1 MARYQGSVA
10 VLFCL
15 FLGFVPLS
23 TEAQAQPRRVE
34 GRVVDASNEASLP
47 FTNVA
52 IVGSQ
57 RGTTTNENG
66 RFLLAVDSLPVR
78 LAISYVGY
86 QRVER
91 RVTPSTADSV
101 VVRLKEKPVSM
112 AEVVV
117 EERTGAYFTRKP
129 LPRLAYEV
137 CARPPLN
144 HHLRHGNRFF
154 LQSDNRRIRSARG
167 HPSFH
172 PLVPDVADGESNGE
186 GVDGQQKSAVFVG
199 RRAPLTSDNRYVRE
213 RERRFVRGINNSPL
227 DSTWLSPNVST

>member
-1 MARYQGSVA
+1 MEYPEWRGK
-10 VLFCL
+10 
-15 FLGFVPLS
+15 
-23 TEAQAQPRRVE
+23 
-34 GRVVDASNEASLP
+34 RVVECPHVLG
-47 FTNVA
+47 VHG
-52 IVGSQ
+52 VLLE
-57 RGTTTNENG
+57 GTVISF
-66 RFLLAVDSLPVR
+66 RAVKCFLPVKSADR
-78 LAISYVGY
+78 FR
-86 QRVER
+86 QRPPLLRE
-91 RVTPSTADSV
+91 T
-101 VVRLKEKPVSM
+101 L
-112 AEVVV
+112 
-117 EERTGAYFTRKP
+117 KP
-129 LPRLAYEV
+129 LPRLACKV

-154 LQSDNRRIRSARG
+154 LQSDNHRIRSARG